1 MLYPV
6 EDHRPHRHLA
16 AVGLTPG
23 LGRDHPGQQR
33 RAVLLAAAPPA
44 SRGHA
49 QRLEGGRPG
58 DAIGGQAVLP
68 LKVFDRLGRL
78 TAVDAIH
85 RAVIVAPIFQL
96 GLDDPHLLTAGAL
109 PVGGR
114 LGLLG
119 QEITAIFTTNKRAS
133 AHASRRFCVMPSPP
147 FLAIVYGGK
156 RADMSGNS
164 FRPPE

>member
-1 MLYPV
+1 M
-6 EDHRPHRHLA
+6 
-16 AVGLTPG
+16 
-23 LGRDHPGQQR
+23 
-33 RAVLLAAAPPA
+33 LLAAAPPA
-44 SRGHA
+44 AGGHA

-109 PVGGR
+109 AVNGGLRRLEEGDDHNIDGEQHRQGKHQPAPV
-114 LGLLG
+114 LH
-119 QEITAIFTTNKRAS
+119 EN
-133 AHASRRFCVMPSPP
+133 PP
-147 FLAIVYGGK
+147 FLVPRLAILYGGK
-156 RADMSGNS
+156 RRGMRREAEEMVSEKTVRG
-164 FRPPE
+164 E